1 MTMPDGAGAAAA
13 DAGACSS
20 ARGVSGAASV
30 TGKALGCG
38 DGDCGETALLSRM
51 IRTVVPSWLT
61 VNSDTREEPTNSISF
76 LIFSRSILVSNVF
89 FVPKAAG
96 KRIGVRTLFISN
108 SYHVGCIDGVRRSFY
123 GHGFEV

>member
-1 MTMPDGAGAAAA
+1 MPDGPAAAAA

-20 ARGVSGAASV
+20 ARGASGAASV
-30 TGKALGCG
+30 IGEALGCG
-38 DGDCGETALLSRM
+38 DGGETALLSRM

-96 KRIGVRTLFISN
+96 KRIGVRILFISN